1 MIEFN
6 CIIKIIYCSVLL
18 ILENVELVYVLCVDV
33 EGICFFIFFF
43 EKFKLIKFV

>member
-6 CIIKIIYCSVLL
+6 CIIKIINSVLL

-43 EKFKLIKFV
+43 EKLKLIKFV

>member
-6 CIIKIIYCSVLL
+6 CIIMFIYSVLL